1 MLFDVSHD
9 DMVSVLGTDAV
20 FVAPPAALR
29 AVPEGSDAHRLLG
42 TVGIPTG
49 VFRPQTPRENGGFPL
64 VRDRIDL
71 SGHETPQGCEDCEN
85 WVVFGWIPLTAL
97 ALDTGTGGVHGFS
110 ENGGPVHKLHQD
122 LSSLVQ
128 LTFQLQRLLKQFT
141 PTDDEDADYE
151 RRAKAVSGIREHVE
165 ERDALPFSDDSIWPQ
180 IMEEIAAGM
189 WS

>member
-97 ALDTGTGGVHGFS
+97 ALDTGTGG
-110 ENGGPVHKLHQD
+110 
-122 LSSLVQ
+122 
-128 LTFQLQRLLKQFT
+128 
-141 PTDDEDADYE
+141 
-151 RRAKAVSGIREHVE
+151 
-165 ERDALPFSDDSIWPQ
+165 
-180 IMEEIAAGM
+180 
-189 WS
+189 